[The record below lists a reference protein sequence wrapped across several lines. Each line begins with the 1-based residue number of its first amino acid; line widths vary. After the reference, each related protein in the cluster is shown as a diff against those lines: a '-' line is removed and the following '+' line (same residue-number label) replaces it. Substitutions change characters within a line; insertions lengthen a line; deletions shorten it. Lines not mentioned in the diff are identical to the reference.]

1 MLGIILLLVLFSC
14 LVLLFEKKLSDVPGL
29 IPTKKRILYF
39 FSGVALSGILVVLNI
54 TAETILFSLNWKMR
68 DFHYLEPA
76 LVVWQF
82 FLSVFTEE
90 LIFRGIIIYILMRK
104 LRKHTA
110 MLISSALF
118 GFYHWF
124 SYEMFGAGL
133 VPMLYVFLMTSLAGY
148 CWAFAYL
155 KSRTLLLPLG
165 MHLGWNCI
173 NWVFAKKGTYGQGL
187 FVRINELALTE
198 VQNLILSLL
207 KGLVPVAFMY
217 LVLKL
222 YFDSKNKSQIGK
234 FEKTSVESTDAGLPR

>member
-1 MLGIILLLVLFSC
+1 MLGIILLLVLFLC
-14 LVLLFEKKLSDVPGL
+14 LVLLFEKKLSDVSGL

-54 TAETILFSLNWKMR
+54 AAETILFSLNWKMR
-68 DFHYLEPA
+68 DVHYLEPA

-118 GFYHWF
+118 GIYHWF

-148 CWAFAYL
+148 CWTFAYL

-173 NWVFAKKGTYGQGL
+173 NWLFSKKGTYGRGI
-187 FVRINELALTE
+187 FIRINELPLTE
-198 VQNLILSLL
+198 LQNLVLSLC
-207 KGLVPVAFMY
+207 KGLVPVAIMY
-217 LVLKL
+217 LALKV
-222 YFDSKNKSQIGK
+222 YFASKNKPQSVK
-234 FEKTSVESTDAGLPR
+234 FEKTHVESADASLPR